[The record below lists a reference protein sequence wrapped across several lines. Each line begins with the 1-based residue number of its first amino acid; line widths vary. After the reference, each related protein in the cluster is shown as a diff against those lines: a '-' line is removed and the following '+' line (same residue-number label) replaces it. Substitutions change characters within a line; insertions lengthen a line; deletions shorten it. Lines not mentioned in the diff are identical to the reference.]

1 MSGMSFLRRTLTRK
15 GTTVCGAFRDI
26 ALENGMSELG
36 QRTLSKRGVVAI
48 IKH

>member
-1 MSGMSFLRRTLTRK
+1 MRGA
-15 GTTVCGAFRDI
+15 TVCGASRDI
-26 ALENGMSELG
+26 ALENGLSELG